1 MLLNVIYMNRSI
13 FRLIRG
19 SLYPQKLCWHMAV
32 IVLDIKYKGSY
43 LVVALKFL
51 NPYTHDIVYSS
62 PQLVVKLCE
71 GKGVSWL
78 LEQICCI

>member
-1 MLLNVIYMNRSI
+1 
-13 FRLIRG
+13 
-19 SLYPQKLCWHMAV
+19 MAV
-32 IVLDIKYKGSY
+32 IVLDIKYNGSY

-51 NPYTHDIVYSS
+51 NPCTHDIVYSS